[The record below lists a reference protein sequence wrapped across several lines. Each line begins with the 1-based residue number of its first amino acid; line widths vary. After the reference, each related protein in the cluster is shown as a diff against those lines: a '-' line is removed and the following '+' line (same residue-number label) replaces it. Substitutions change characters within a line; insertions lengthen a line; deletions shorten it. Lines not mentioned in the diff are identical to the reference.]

1 MRFAAGPRALMPD
14 VVMRL
19 ILDLEPGRRQ
29 TLGQLLAD
37 RVGDGHAVKVMG
49 AARVSTGTARRRR

>member
-1 MRFAAGPRALMPD
+1 MRFAAGPRALVPD

-19 ILDLEPGRRQ
+19 ILDLEPGRGK

-37 RVGDGHAVKVMG
+37 RVGDGHAVKVMRAPRVSMG
-49 AARVSTGTARRRR
+49 AARQRR